1 MKTRIQSIILAPI
14 GILSCLL
21 ASCAGSMDTAAL
33 IPANATASHRTSKP
47 VTALVSGGG
56 PRSTV
61 LANVSD
67 EDFKQALESSLVKS
81 GMFKSAGS
89 GGYQIEAFITSV
101 QQPLVGISMR
111 VNMEVS
117 YAMRRNGTVIWR
129 KSIKST
135 YNAPLGEAFVGAV
148 RVRKATE
155 GAARENIAALIHSL
169 DEKQL

>member
-1 MKTRIQSIILAPI
+1 
-14 GILSCLL
+14 
-21 ASCAGSMDTAAL
+21 
-33 IPANATASHRTSKP
+33 
-47 VTALVSGGG
+47 
-56 PRSTV
+56 
-61 LANVSD
+61 
-67 EDFKQALESSLVKS
+67 
-81 GMFKSAGS
+81 
-89 GGYQIEAFITSV
+89 
-101 QQPLVGISMR
+101 MR

>member
-1 MKTRIQSIILAPI
+1 MKKQIQSIILAST

-21 ASCAGSMDTAAL
+21 VSCAGSMDTAAL
-33 IPANATASHRTSKP
+33 VPANATAAHRTNQP
-47 VTALVSGGG
+47 VRAVVSGGG
-56 PRSTV
+56 ARSSV

-81 GMFKSAGS
+81 GMFKSAGG

-101 QQPLVGISMR
+101 EQPLVGISMR
-111 VNMEVS
+111 VSMEVS
-117 YAMRRNGTVIWR
+117 YALKRNGSIIWR

-135 YNAPLGEAFVGAV
+135 YTAPLGEAFVGAV

-155 GAARENIAALIHSL
+155 GAARENITALIHAL
-169 DEKQL
+169 DEKRP

>member
-1 MKTRIQSIILAPI
+1 MKKHIQSIILAST

-21 ASCAGSMDTAAL
+21 VSCAGSMDTAAL
-33 IPANATASHRTSKP
+33 VPANVTASHHTGRS
-47 VTALVSGGG
+47 VNAVVSGGG
-56 PRSTV
+56 ARSKV
-61 LANVSD
+61 LANISD

-81 GMFKSAGS
+81 GMFTSMGS

-101 QQPLVGISMR
+101 QQPLMGVSMR

-117 YAMRRNGTVIWR
+117 YAMRRNGAVIWR

-135 YNAPLGEAFVGAV
+135 YSAPMGEAFVGAV

-155 GAARENIAALIHSL
+155 GAARENIATLIHSL